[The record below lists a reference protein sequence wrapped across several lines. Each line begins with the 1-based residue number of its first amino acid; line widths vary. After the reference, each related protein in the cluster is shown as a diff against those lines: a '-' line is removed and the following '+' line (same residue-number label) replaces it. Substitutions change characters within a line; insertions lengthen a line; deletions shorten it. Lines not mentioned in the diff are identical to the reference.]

1 MIIITEFAIIESF
14 SLSYESFR
22 TPSSVPLGQGEE
34 GKCLERANNRR
45 EARTTN
51 EAQKKYVYVLTRWE
65 SWIGKSDPDGNGIR
79 SHGSCY
85 WIYSI
90 FFTWFMDI
98 IPCNYSIIMKVLTS
112 VTDPNLQ
119 EEDPVKV
126 LLEHG
131 LINYWQINLSY
142 RICIKKI

>member
-51 EAQKKYVYVLTRWE
+51 EAQKKYVYVLTR
-65 SWIGKSDPDGNGIR
+65 
-79 SHGSCY
+79 
-85 WIYSI
+85 
-90 FFTWFMDI
+90 
-98 IPCNYSIIMKVLTS
+98 
-112 VTDPNLQ
+112 
-119 EEDPVKV
+119 
-126 LLEHG
+126 
-131 LINYWQINLSY
+131 
-142 RICIKKI
+142 